1 MILNQIAM
9 VFGFLRWGFKHP
21 RALVKAYTLFFVA
34 WTVFWVVVIV
44 ALPFYYLSIDL
55 STSPS
60 TLFSASLIILLIF
73 ILPPFLPLY
82 YYYRRSSK
90 VPQKTLVVKEEK
102 VLDPYLASVREKF
115 ADAESY
121 FRGERVQ
128 WGPVIVDMFDAVMFA
143 LQRLVIDLK
152 GVEPIEGLRKEKKL
166 YLDSLANILSREGVL
181 NPEDRKEL
189 EILRDL
195 RNRIVHEDYRPAREH
210 AVWAYNVAKR
220 FISKHYSEVFR

>member
-1 MILNQIAM
+1 MAL
-9 VFGFLRWGFKHP
+9 GFLRWGFKHP
-21 RALVKAYTLFFVA
+21 RVLVKAYTLFFIA

-44 ALPFYYLSIDL
+44 ALPFYYLSTD
-55 STSPS
+55 PS
-60 TLFSASLIILLIF
+60 AAPSNLFSASLIILLIF

-90 VPQKTLVVKEEK
+90 ALPKVPAVKEEK

-115 ADAESY
+115 TDAESY

-152 GVEPIEGLRKEKKL
+152 GVEPIESLRKEKKL
-166 YLDSLANILSREGVL
+166 YLDSLVNILSREEVL
-181 NPEDRKEL
+181 KPEDRKEL

-195 RNRIVHEDYRPAREH
+195 RNRVVHEDYRPAREH
-210 AVWAYNVAKR
+210 AVWAYNVVKR
-220 FISKHYSEVFR
+220 FVSEYYSEVFR